1 MVQEDLLI
9 KVIDRVNQLNIPY
22 MMTGGI
28 AAIFYGKPRLT
39 HDFDIIVELESEQIQ
54 KLVNTFENDF
64 YISIKAIQM
73 AIDNRSMFNLIHF
86 DSGIKVDFWLIK
98 DDEFDKKRFERK
110 QKHIYVGRDIFFSSP
125 EDLILKKILWFEESK
140 IQKHFDDAL
149 GVLEIQKN
157 LDLDYLKEWAEKLS
171 LQTLLDKLL
180 HMISKGE

>member
-9 KVIDRVNQLNIPY
+9 KVIDRVNQLNISY

-28 AAIFYGKPRLT
+28 AAIFFGKPRLT

-64 YISIKAIQM
+64 YISIEAIQK

-98 DDEFDKKRFERK
+98 DNEFDKKRFERR
-110 QKHIYVGRDIFFSSP
+110 QKHIYASRDIFFSSP
-125 EDLILKKILWFEESK
+125 EDIILKKILWFKESK

-157 LDLDYLKEWAEKLS
+157 LDFDYLKEWAEKLS
-171 LQTLLDKLL
+171 IQTLLDKLL
-180 HMISKGE
+180 HMI